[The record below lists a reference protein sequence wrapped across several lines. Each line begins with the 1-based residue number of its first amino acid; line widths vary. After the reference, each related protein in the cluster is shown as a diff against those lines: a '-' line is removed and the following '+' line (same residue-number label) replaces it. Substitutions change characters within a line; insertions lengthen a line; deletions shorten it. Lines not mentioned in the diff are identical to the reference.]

1 VLERSYGSALAACS
15 NPAAHLPC
23 GRLSLAD
30 ELSDC
35 PDPDAFDYVIMSC
48 TDQATERQ
56 ASTQSLSELLDL
68 TEGFSRAKEA
78 LAESTA
84 LCLQGLSG
92 GGKSVFCGAWLQ
104 KVTGPCVVI
113 TYSEERARQI
123 AQDLSGLLD
132 GSNRDRLTRRVLQFP
147 STASAL
153 YDGVTP
159 EPETVADRLLV
170 LERLCAGDPLVVVC
184 SVMAATTLTI
194 PGATFV
200 ANRVEL
206 SLGAECPR
214 DSIAFRLADL
224 GYERVDLVDDVG
236 QYSVRGGIVDVSSP
250 SLEFPVRIELM
261 GDEIDGIRL
270 FDPVT
275 QRSVESIKQV
285 GIGPAGEVLL
295 THDAVQRALSTV
307 KQAYRRELDILLE
320 AGKAREAEHLK
331 ERMEQDFADLE
342 NLHPTASLVHYL
354 PYLYQER
361 ESFLDYLPSDS
372 PLIVDEPVRVKAAAE
387 QFAEDV
393 HDSHRR
399 GVKLGR
405 HLRLPQTAC
414 LSFEEFVAR
423 YLRKSRPTLYL
434 NMLQREVPWES
445 QVAVARLS
453 SPPTETFGGRFE
465 LVVEGLREWQAEG
478 NCVLVCGQDVDKT
491 VEVLSSRGLQQVRVA
506 ADLDDLIC
514 GAVNV
519 VATDLASGFSIP
531 EAKLVVLTARE
542 IYGWRKL
549 HRPESSAYRRGFSL
563 TSLRELEEGDYVV
576 HINHGIGIY
585 QGLTK
590 QTIDGMERDY
600 LVVAYAGEDRLYI
613 PVTQLD
619 RIQKYIGPEGGQVT
633 VSALKSTSWQSTK
646 KKARRSTQLLARE
659 LLKLYRDR
667 EQAGGYAFG
676 PDGPWLKELEESFQ
690 YEETPDQLR
699 AIADVKRDMEAAI
712 PADRVICGDVGFG
725 KTEVAIRAAFKAVLA
740 GKQVAILVPT
750 TVLAHQHYNTFR
762 ERLSRYPVEVEM
774 LSRFRSPQEQRRILH
789 RVRDGAVDIVVG
801 THRLLGSDVQFADLG
816 LLIIDEEQR
825 FGVRQKERLRKLK
838 ASVDCLTLT
847 ATPIPRTLNM
857 ALSGIRQISLINDPP
872 EGRRAVRTFV
882 REQDDALI
890 AEAVRRELA
899 RGGQVYYVHNR
910 VQSIG
915 HAASKLQRLVPEA
928 RVAVAH
934 GQMEEGALEQ
944 VMLAFYGEQF
954 DVLVC
959 TTIIENGLDVP
970 NANTLIV
977 DDADRLGL
985 SQLYQLR
992 GRVGRSNRQAYAYL
1006 LYRYPDRMSEE
1017 AEERLRAV
1025 EEFSEL
1031 GSGFKIALRDLE
1043 IRGAGDILG
1052 AEQSGQVSAVGLDL
1066 YCRMLADA
1074 VSTLK
1079 GDNGRSS
1086 EGSAV
1091 VDLPLEM
1098 VIPSHYVPGE
1108 RQRIELYRALANVT
1122 DEGELSELV
1131 KEMRDRYGKL
1141 PAPVRNLAIVA
1152 RMKLKCDKAGVVE
1165 ISTARGEVTMRLS
1178 PDQKLSETER
1188 ARLEALYVPNR
1199 RQIRQGAKPVL
1210 PRIVFREQQ
1219 LCLGFGKRDLKALL
1233 QVINDI
1239 LVRLAD
1245 RKQTATARSAARRT
1259 KVTVRE

>member
-1 VLERSYGSALAACS
+1 MSDTQQGNTSLTHRQ
-15 NPAAHLPC
+15 
-23 GRLSLAD
+23 RLVD
-30 ELSDC
+30 
-35 PDPDAFDYVIMSC
+35 
-48 TDQATERQ
+48 
-56 ASTQSLSELLDL
+56 LLGL
-68 TEGFSRAKEA
+68 TEGFSRAREA
-78 LAESTA
+78 LTEGTA

-92 GGKSVFCGAWLQ
+92 GGKSVFCGAWFQ
-104 KVTGPCVVI
+104 ESAAPCVAI
-113 TYSEERARQI
+113 TYNDERARQL

-132 GSNRDRLTRRVLQFP
+132 GAAADRLSRRVLHFP

-170 LERLCAGDPLVVVC
+170 LERLCAGEPIVVVC
-184 SVMAATTLTI
+184 SVMSATTLTI

-200 ANRVEL
+200 ANRIQVQVGVEC
-206 SLGAECPR
+206 SR

-236 QYSVRGGIVDVSSP
+236 QYSVRGGIVDVSP
-250 SLEFPVRIELM
+250 PALEFPVRIELM
-261 GDEIDGIRL
+261 GDEVDGIRV

-275 QRSVESIKQV
+275 QRSVQSIEQV

-295 THDAVQRALSTV
+295 THEAVQRALPQV
-307 KQAYRRELDILLE
+307 KLAFRRELDTLNE

-331 ERMEQDFADLE
+331 QRMEQDLADLE
-342 NLHPTASLVHYL
+342 NLRPTASLVHYL

-361 ESFLDYLPSDS
+361 ESFLDYLPADS
-372 PLIVDEPVRVKAAAE
+372 ALIVDEPVRVKAAAE
-387 QFAEDV
+387 QFEADV

-414 LSFEEFVAR
+414 LNFAEFTAR
-423 YLRKSRPTLYL
+423 YLSQRRPILYL
-434 NMLQREVPWES
+434 NMLQREVPWDTK
-445 QVAVARLS
+445 VPVTKMS

-465 LVVEGLREWQAEG
+465 LLVEGLAQWQADG
-478 NCVLVCGQDVDKT
+478 YCVLVCGQDVDKS

-506 ADLDDLIC
+506 GGLDDLVC

-519 VATDLASGFSIP
+519 IATDLSSGFSMP
-531 EAKLVVLTARE
+531 EAKLVMLTARE

-549 HRPESSAYRRGFSL
+549 HRPESSPYRRGFSL
-563 TSLRELEEGDYVV
+563 TSLRELEEGDHVV

-585 QGLTK
+585 QGLAK

-600 LVVAYAGEDRLYI
+600 LVIAYAGEDKLYV

-619 RIQKYIGPEGGQVT
+619 RIQKYIGPESGQVT
-633 VSALKSTSWQSTK
+633 VSALKSTAWQTTK
-646 KKARRSTQLLARE
+646 RKAKRSTQLLARE
-659 LLKLYRDR
+659 LLKLYRER
-667 EQAGGYAFG
+667 EQAGGHAFG

-699 AIADVKRDMEAAI
+699 AIAEVKDDMETAI
-712 PADRVICGDVGFG
+712 AADRLICGDVGFG
-725 KTEVAIRAAFKAVLA
+725 KTEVAIRAAFKAVLS
-740 GKQVAILVPT
+740 GKQVAVLVPT

-774 LSRFRSPQEQRRILH
+774 LSRFRSAGEQRRILQ
-789 RVRDGAVDIVVG
+789 RLRDGAVDIVVG
-801 THRLLGSDVQFADLG
+801 THRLLGSDVKFADLG

-825 FGVRQKERLRKLK
+825 FGVKQKERLRKLK
-838 ASVDCLTLT
+838 ASVDCLTMT

-915 HAASKLQRLVPEA
+915 HVASRVQRLVPEA

-944 VMLAFYGEQF
+944 VMMAFYAEQF

-1006 LYRYPDRMSEE
+1006 LYRYPDRMTED
-1017 AEERLRAV
+1017 AEERLRAI

-1052 AEQSGQVSAVGLDL
+1052 AEQSGHVSAVGLDL

-1079 GDNGRSS
+1079 GENGRSA
-1086 EGSAV
+1086 EGSAA
-1091 VDLPLEM
+1091 VDLPLET
-1098 VIPSHYVPGE
+1098 VIPGHYVPDE
-1108 RQRIELYRALANVT
+1108 RQRIELYRALANVA
-1122 DEGELSELV
+1122 DEEELAELV
-1131 KEMRDRYGKL
+1131 KETRDRYGKL
-1141 PAPVRNLAIVA
+1141 PGPVQNLVTVA
-1152 RMKLKCDKAGVVE
+1152 GIKLKCNQAGVVD
-1165 ISTARGEVTMRLS
+1165 IATVKDEVTIRLA
-1178 PDQKLSETER
+1178 PDYKLTEAER
-1188 ARLEALYVPNR
+1188 AVLEGLYVPDR
-1199 RQIRQGAKPVL
+1199 RQARRGVKPVL

-1219 LCLGFGKRDLKALL
+1219 LCLGFGKGDVPTLL
-1233 QVINDI
+1233 RVIND
-1239 LVRLAD
+1239 LLKRLAD
-1245 RKQTATARSAARRT
+1245 RKRQGGRQPNRKQREAP
-1259 KVTVRE
+1259 VRQQP